1 MLKKSHSLYSIA
13 LLSLILSSCGDK
25 KPSDSVEPLAVS
37 IAYPIENSKIAR
49 DVPFRASIESLEGIE
64 SAKFFIDD
72 SLIVSVKSFINNN
85 TTINPLNL
93 KKSTYL
99 VTDGLFR
106 FSRNPMYLG
115 MLLFLLGTS
124 IVLNIIGGL
133 IISILFIFY
142 MNFFQIMPEEKA
154 LENLFGKDYRNYLKS
169 VRRWI

>member
-1 MLKKSHSLYSIA
+1 MKKRIPPPLITMFCILIIFLSKSIF
-13 LLSLILSSCGDK
+13 
-25 KPSDSVEPLAVS
+25 PSFVFPYKLELGVVVS
-37 IAYPIENSKIAR
+37 I
-49 DVPFRASIESLEGIE
+49 LGLLL
-64 SAKFFIDD
+64 
-72 SLIVSVKSFINNN
+72 LIVSVKSFINNN

-142 MNFFQIMPEEKA
+142 MNFYMNFFQIMPEEIA
-154 LENLFGKDYRNYLKS
+154 LENLFGKDYRNYRKK

>member
-1 MLKKSHSLYSIA
+1 MLCVLIIFLSKSIFPSFVFSYKLQLGIFVITIGFLLLIISI
-13 LLSLILSSCGDK
+13 
-25 KPSDSVEPLAVS
+25 
-37 IAYPIENSKIAR
+37 
-49 DVPFRASIESLEGIE
+49 
-64 SAKFFIDD
+64 
-72 SLIVSVKSFINNN
+72 KSFIDNK

-99 VTDGLFR
+99 VTSGVFR

-115 MLLFLLGTS
+115 MLLFLLGTA
-124 IVLNIIGGL
+124 IILNIIGGL